1 MIRSRGCFP
10 ETEEGWQDY
19 NKQYDIAKEDWGDD
33 ETVEWNEEVGN
44 NEEEN

>member
-19 NKQYDIAKEDWGDD
+19 NKQYDIAEDWGDD